1 VSPWPVTVAV
11 GVDVWTEINC
21 FFRCMIIYILYR
33 VFLPA
38 YCLHCFDA
46 VGWGGRKGIRSVK
59 KLSDRVLAWLSDV

>member
-1 VSPWPVTVAV
+1 MSPWPVTVAV

-38 YCLHCFDA
+38 YCLQCFDA
-46 VGWGGRKGIRSVK
+46 VGWGAGRASG
-59 KLSDRVLAWLSDV
+59 L